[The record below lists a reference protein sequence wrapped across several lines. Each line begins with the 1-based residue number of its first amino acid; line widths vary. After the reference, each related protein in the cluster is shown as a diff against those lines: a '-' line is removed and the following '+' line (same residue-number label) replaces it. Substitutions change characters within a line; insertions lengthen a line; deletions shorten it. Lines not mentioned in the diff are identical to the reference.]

1 MAFFIFFLFVIVP
14 VITGFLL
21 TAKEK
26 RNIFF
31 NRIINIPLRKKIGYI
46 LLLPAIW
53 SVMSFSLITVF
64 GETLNDDGE
73 GKWADNPFIESR
85 LQMEQFGRHWVG
97 AYDSGDGG
105 GFTSSLPIYIGLMA
119 IAGAYLIKD

>member
-1 MAFFIFFLFVIVP
+1 MAFLFFFLFVIVP
-14 VITGFLL
+14 AITFFLL

-31 NRIINIPLRKKIGYI
+31 NRIINIPLRKKIGFI
-46 LLLPAIW
+46 LLIPAIW

-64 GETLNDDGE
+64 GETLNDE
-73 GKWADNPFIESR
+73 IESR

-119 IAGAYLIKD
+119 LAGAYLIKD

>member
-1 MAFFIFFLFVIVP
+1 MLI
-14 VITGFLL
+14 
-21 TAKEK
+21 
-26 RNIFF
+26 
-31 NRIINIPLRKKIGYI
+31 
-46 LLLPAIW
+46 PAIW

-64 GETLNDDGE
+64 GETLNDDGQW
-73 GKWADNPFIESR
+73 KNPIIESR

-119 IAGAYLIKD
+119 LAGAYLIKD

>member
-1 MAFFIFFLFVIVP
+1 MAFLFFFLFVIVP
-14 VITGFLL
+14 AITFFLL

-46 LLLPAIW
+46 LLIPAIW

-64 GETLNDDGE
+64 GETLNDDG
-73 GKWADNPFIESR
+73 KWGDNPFIESR
-85 LQMEQFGRHWVG
+85 LQMEQFGSHWVG
-97 AYDSGDGG
+97 EYGYDKGGG

-119 IAGAYLIKD
+119 LAGAYLIKD

>member
-1 MAFFIFFLFVIVP
+1 MAFLFFFLFVIVP
-14 VITGFLL
+14 AITVFLL

-31 NRIINIPLRKKIGYI
+31 NRIINIPLRKKIGFI
-46 LLLPAIW
+46 LLIPAIW

-64 GETLNDDGE
+64 GETLNDE
-73 GKWADNPFIESR
+73 SEWKNPIIESR

-119 IAGAYLIKD
+119 LAGAYLIKD

>member
-1 MAFFIFFLFVIVP
+1 MAFLFFFLFVIVP
-14 VITGFLL
+14 AITVFLL

-31 NRIINIPLRKKIGYI
+31 NRIINIPLRKKIGFI
-46 LLLPAIW
+46 LLIPAIW

-64 GETLNDDGE
+64 GETLNDE
-73 GKWADNPFIESR
+73 SEWKNPIIESR

-119 IAGAYLIKD
+119 LAAAYLIKD